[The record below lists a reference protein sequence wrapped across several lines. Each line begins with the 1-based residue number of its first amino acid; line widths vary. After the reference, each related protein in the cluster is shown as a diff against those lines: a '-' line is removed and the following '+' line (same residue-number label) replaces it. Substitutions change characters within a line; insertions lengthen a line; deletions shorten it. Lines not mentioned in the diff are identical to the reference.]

1 MHPGLAVVA
10 LIALTVL
17 PTTTCSKS
25 DAQAP
30 APPKGAAAIKPLP
43 ITVARAESRP
53 VQRTVETV
61 GSVVAWQETV
71 VKTEQPGTI
80 AKLLA
85 DLGDAV
91 TAGKI
96 LAEYDAREFQ
106 FSVEQTEADLLSARQ
121 SYARA
126 QATVASSEASLRR
139 SRDGLSA
146 LDAEVARNQS
156 QVEWAKSELDRTQE
170 LFRRE
175 FIAKRDVDSARNGYN
190 TALAQLQVA
199 MNVRSLHPDH
209 VRIAE
214 AQLDSDRAAL
224 RVAEAEVAR
233 RDAMLGIMRKRLGD
247 TTIRAPFAGQI
258 AKRHVNAG
266 EYVKENTPVFSLVA
280 LDPLKYTGTVPE
292 RFAPELKVGQR
303 LELSVEAYPGQTFT
317 GQVTRL
323 SPAVEVQTRSL
334 ALEGRVANGDN
345 RLRPGFFAKG
355 VALTRLDAVAAFVPA
370 EAVVYFVG
378 VSKVFVVSEG
388 KVAERIVRA
397 GSRQGALVEILDGV
411 KPGETV
417 AVTNLSQLFNGAP
430 IILGNGS
437 APSPKTPPVR

>member
-1 MHPGLAVVA
+1 MRSRLAVVMIVA
-10 LIALTVL
+10 LAIGAATA
-17 PTTTCSKS
+17 CSKS

-30 APPKGAAAIKPLP
+30 TPPKGAVAIKPLP
-43 ITVARAESRP
+43 VTVAKAESRP

-61 GSVVAWQETV
+61 GSLVAWQETV

-80 AKLLA
+80 SKLLV

-91 TAGKI
+91 TAGTI

-106 FSVEQTEADLLSARQ
+106 FSVDQADADLLSARQ

-126 QATVASSEASLRR
+126 QATRSSSEAALRR

-156 QVEWAKSELDRTQE
+156 QAEWAKSELDRTQE

-175 FIAKRDVDSARNGYN
+175 FIAQRDVDSARNGYN
-190 TALAQLQVA
+190 TAMASLQVA
-199 MNVRSLHPDH
+199 VNVRSLHPDQ

-224 RVAEAEVAR
+224 RVAEAEVSR
-233 RDAMLGIMRKRLGD
+233 REAMLGIMRKRLGD

-258 AKRHVNAG
+258 AKRHVNPG
-266 EYVKENTPVFSLVA
+266 EYVKDNTPVFSLVA
-280 LDPLKYTGTVPE
+280 LDPLKYTGTVSE
-292 RFAPELKVGQR
+292 RFAPELKAAQR
-303 LELSVEAYPGQTFT
+303 FELSVEAYPGQTFA
-317 GQVTRL
+317 GQVTRI
-323 SPAVEVQTRSL
+323 SPSVEVQTRSL
-334 ALEGRVANGDN
+334 ALEGRVGNADN

-355 VALTRLDAVAAFVPA
+355 LVLTRKDTAAAFVPA

-378 VSKVFVVSEG
+378 ISKVFVVTDG
-388 KVAERIVRA
+388 KVEERIVKA
-397 GSRQGALVEILDGV
+397 GSRQGALVEILEGV
-411 KPGETV
+411 KTGETV
-417 AVTNLSQLFNGAP
+417 AVSNLSQLFNGAP
-430 IILGNGS
+430 VTLANGRTS
-437 APSPKTPPVR
+437 TPPPAR